1 VHRNPQNNF
10 WEQRGWRL
18 TVCQAWLSSCNAEL
32 RTFPTTKS
40 IINYCIVGHKL
51 LDGALVISINCLG
64 TCGVTVRQSTLR
76 LPSAQGYPIICFSP
90 PPQSLLRH
98 ITTTPTSSS
107 RWVSIRRISNYPAPA
122 PASGD
127 APEKKSE
134 TSTAMSTSSSS
145 SSPSLHYIPS
155 DSPTPPISPLTLP
168 STEITYPYPRLDPII
183 EHVKADHKQD
193 AVTVTT
199 RQRVSSVSSISFKSN
214 GVSISAGQAKA
225 KRSPRIRGCSPPP
238 PS

>member
-1 VHRNPQNNF
+1 
-10 WEQRGWRL
+10 
-18 TVCQAWLSSCNAEL
+18 
-32 RTFPTTKS
+32 
-40 IINYCIVGHKL
+40 
-51 LDGALVISINCLG
+51 VIPINCLG
-64 TCGVTVRQSTLR
+64 TCGVTIRQSTLR
-76 LPSAQGYPIICFSP
+76 LPSVQGYLIMCFCPPKVFFDTSP
-90 PPQSLLRH
+90 QPQ
-98 ITTTPTSSS
+98 TSSS

-168 STEITYPYPRLDPII
+168 SIEISYPYPRLDPII

-199 RQRVSSVSSISFKSN
+199 RHERVSSVSSISFKSN

-225 KRSPRIRGCSPPP
+225 KRSPRIRGSSPPP